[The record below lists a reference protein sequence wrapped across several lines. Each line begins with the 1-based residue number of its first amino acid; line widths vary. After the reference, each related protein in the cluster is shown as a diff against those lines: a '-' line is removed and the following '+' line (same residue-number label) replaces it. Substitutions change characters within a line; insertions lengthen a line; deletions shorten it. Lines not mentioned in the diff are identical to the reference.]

1 MLFPVRGARFRDVM
15 AACESE
21 PLLCC
26 WRSRSSDP
34 TPIQVPS
41 DAGVDATPDSDAGS
55 DAGTDAAPPEDAGTD
70 AAPPEPDPVPPT
82 TFVPTAVGKG
92 GAAATVDQRG
102 TWAAIEALKAGGNAV
117 DAAVAAA
124 AMLGVTDPFSC
135 GIGGGGFMLIW
146 LADKQQ
152 AVVLDL
158 RETTPQGMDHTA
170 FYANGVLIP
179 FNDLVT
185 SGLSVGVPGTLRGWD
200 EALHRYGTRSLGDA
214 LKLAT
219 FVAKKGFD
227 VDQTFLDQT
236 TRNVDR
242 FKQITSTR
250 ALFLTAAGDP
260 IPLGGIFKNPDLAA
274 TYELIAKEGAG
285 VFYGGA
291 VGSDIVKTVANP
303 PFAAGATLVPRPGF
317 MTIADL
323 AAYEVR
329 VRPAVQ
335 STYRG
340 LTVLGVGLPSSGG
353 LTTAETLNLLG
364 GFDPTTMSQGAF
376 LHRWLEASRLA
387 FADRNAFLG
396 DPEFVSV
403 PVTGLLS
410 AGYADARRVLI
421 DGTKASTAAQPAGDP
436 AAYQQDP
443 SGVKPTPPTWLQAKE
458 TASDLDPETTH
469 ITVADA
475 LGNIVTYTCTIE
487 SEGGNGMVVPGRGFL
502 LNNELTDFTMPA
514 TPDLKHPNV
523 LEPGKRPRSSMSP
536 TLVLSNGAPLLA
548 LGSPGGAT
556 IITTVM
562 QTLVN
567 HVDFKMPIAQAL
579 AAPRVSQR
587 NAADAKSN
595 AEPLFI
601 TSPEATVLGGLGHLF
616 TDSGPIGAAT
626 AIRFNA
632 DGTMTAVAEP
642 VRRNGGSAM
651 VVTP

>member
-1 MLFPVRGARFRDVM
+1 MLLAVALFG
-15 AACESE
+15 C
-21 PLLCC
+21 
-26 WRSRSSDP
+26 SSDP
-34 TPIQVPS
+34 TPVKPPNDPPS
-41 DAGVDATPDSDAGS
+41 DAGLDAATDSGT
-55 DAGTDAAPPEDAGTD
+55 DAGTDPPDDGGMD
-70 AAPPEPDPVPPT
+70 AAPPDPDPVPPT

-102 TWAAIEALKAGGNAV
+102 TWAAIETLKAGGNAI

-146 LADKQQ
+146 LADKKQ
-152 AVVLDL
+152 AVVIDH
-158 RETTPQGMDHTA
+158 RETTPQGMNHTA
-170 FYANGVLIP
+170 FYANGALIP

-200 EALHRYGTRSLGDA
+200 EALHRYGKRPLADA
-214 LKLAT
+214 LELAT
-219 FVAKKGFD
+219 FVAKSGFD

-236 TRNVDR
+236 TRNLDR
-242 FKQITSTR
+242 FKQVKSSR
-250 ALFLTAAGDP
+250 ALFLTAAGEP
-260 IPLGGIFKNPDLAA
+260 IPLGAIFKNPELAA
-274 TYELIAKEGAG
+274 TYALIAKEGPS

-291 VGSDIVKTVANP
+291 IGSDIVSTVTSP
-303 PFAAGATLVPRPGF
+303 PFLADATIVPRPGF
-317 MTIADL
+317 MTLADL

-335 STYRG
+335 SSYRG
-340 LTVLGVGLPSSGG
+340 LTILGVGLPSSGG
-353 LTTAETLNLLG
+353 ITTAMTLNLLG
-364 GFDPTTMSQGAF
+364 GFDPATMSKGEL
-376 LHRWLEASRLA
+376 LHRWLEASRLG
-387 FADRNAFLG
+387 FADRNVLLG

-403 PVTGLLS
+403 PVKGMLS
-410 AGYADARRVLI
+410 PEYADARRLLI
-421 DGTKASTAAQPAGDP
+421 DGMKASIAAQPAGNP
-436 AAYQQDP
+436 TAYQLDP
-443 SGVKPTPPTWLQAKE
+443 SGSKADPPTWLQTKE

-475 LGNIVTYTCTIE
+475 LGNVVTYTCTIE

-514 TPDLKHPNV
+514 TKDLQHPNV

-556 IITTVM
+556 IITTVAQM
-562 QTLVN
+562 LVN
-567 HVDFKMPIAQAL
+567 HIDFKMPIDQAL

-587 NAADAKSN
+587 NAPDAKSN
-595 AEPLFI
+595 AEPGFI
-601 TSPEATVLGGLGHLF
+601 SSPEAAVLGGFGHLF
-616 TDSGPIGAAT
+616 TDSGLLGAAT
-626 AIRFNA
+626 AIRFNE

-651 VVTP
+651 VVTPK

>member
-1 MLFPVRGARFRDVM
+1 MLLAIALFG
-15 AACESE
+15 CSSE
-21 PLLCC
+21 PLKP
-26 WRSRSSDP
+26 SPSE
-34 TPIQVPS
+34 PS
-41 DAGVDATPDSDAGS
+41 DAGLDGAADSGADAGTEPP
-55 DAGTDAAPPEDAGTD
+55 DDGGTDAAP
-70 AAPPEPDPVPPT
+70 PDPVPPT
-82 TFVPTAVGKG
+82 TFVPTAIGKG

-102 TWAAIEALKAGGNAV
+102 TWAAIESLKAGGNAV

-146 LADKQQ
+146 LADQKQ
-152 AVVLDL
+152 AVVIDH
-158 RETTPQGMDHTA
+158 RETTPQGMTHAA
-170 FYANGVLIP
+170 FYAGGVLIP

-200 EALHRYGTRSLGDA
+200 EALHRYGKRPLADA
-214 LKLAT
+214 LKLAAL
-219 FVAKKGFD
+219 VARKGFD
-227 VDQTFLDQT
+227 VDPTFLEQT
-236 TRNVDR
+236 TRNIDR
-242 FKQITSTR
+242 FKQIPSTS
-250 ALFLTAAGDP
+250 ALFLTPAGDP
-260 IPLGGIFKNPDLAA
+260 LPLGASFKNPDLAA
-274 TYELIAKEGAG
+274 TYDLIAKDGPG

-291 VGSDIVKTVANP
+291 IGSDIVKTVTSP

-317 MTIADL
+317 MTLADL
-323 AAYEVR
+323 TAYEAR

-340 LTVLGVGLPSSGG
+340 LTILGAGLPTSGG
-353 LTTAETLNLLG
+353 ITTAMTLNLLG
-364 GFDPTTMSQGAF
+364 GFDPATMSQGEL
-376 LHRWLEASRLA
+376 LHRWIEASRLS

-403 PVTGLLS
+403 PVQGLLS
-410 AGYADARRVLI
+410 PEYADARRVLI
-421 DGTKASTAAQPAGDP
+421 NATKASTAAQPAGDP
-436 AAYQQDP
+436 SAYQQDP
-443 SGVKPTPPTWLQAKE
+443 SGAKASSPAWVQAKE
-458 TASDLDPETTH
+458 SDSDLDPETTH

-514 TPDLKHPNV
+514 SKDSPHPNV
-523 LEPGKRPRSSMSP
+523 LEPGKRPRSSISP

-556 IITTVM
+556 IISTVT
-562 QTLVN
+562 QILVN
-567 HVDFKMPIAQAL
+567 HLDFKMPIDQAL

-587 NAADAKSN
+587 NAPTATSD
-595 AEPLFI
+595 AEPAFI
-601 TSPEATVLGGLGHLF
+601 SSPEATVLGGLGHLF
-616 TDSGPIGAAT
+616 SNAGPIGAAT
-626 AIRFNA
+626 AIRFNE

-651 VVTP
+651 VVTPK